1 MTAIQDAIP
10 AIERMSEGASFLYT
24 KVAKDFKFDH
34 STLSRRHQGKQAPR
48 AAKAVQQQKLNPQQ
62 EEKLIIYIGELTE
75 RGLPPTREMIKNLA
89 SAVAESD
96 MGESW
101 VLRFL
106 TRHKTK
112 LTFKWTTGIDRNRHK
127 ADSKARYSMYF
138 DLLHQKMQQYNVNAE
153 NIYNMDEMDFL
164 IGTTARSKRVFSK
177 AIWQH
182 RQVRAA
188 LQDGSRE

>member
-24 KVAKDFKFDH
+24 KVAKDFKFDR

>member
-24 KVAKDFKFDH
+24 KVAKDFKFDR

-112 LTFKWTTGIDRNRHK
+112 LTFKWTTGIDRNCHK